1 MGKGSAV
8 PCKRF
13 CFFFYFHQLLCR
25 MLSTD
30 LFFCD
35 SQGTYYMFKD
45 VEALGDCAILAVLC
59 HENFRA
65 PVSSPHE
72 LRRAVVSY
80 AQGPG
85 EAACSRVYSILRATN
100 GVPFH
105 RYLQQ
110 VSAPRF
116 WVGTEFF
123 VFVTLLY
130 GVEVKV
136 HFFGGDTRP
145 TEQSSR
151 IFLERNF
158 PNHVTN
164 PQCNTVDVFFHQ
176 YGRRENCSVASY
188 NHFGMLLPFPGRPNT
203 GTLLNNLVVPA
214 PQLGL
219 PWWKQAP
226 KDDKDPK
233 NQASKGCKKS
243 VKKRSLQSKFDQKSK
258 RASITTSYVQRMS
271 GASKQ
276 AVELEAAL
284 KEAQRRCIEL
294 AKEYQVDVEELD
306 LPVHW
311 FKQQEMSEGADAAS
325 GVVKV
330 KQLTPHQC
338 HRSWFQRSFIIF
350 MYLHP
355 RICAENLDYTCTLTG
370 VKKNT
375 LLGWLAKPELVACWL
390 PIVSEIKA
398 SDILDSLPPEFR
410 DIFQDVVDGNSGVS
424 VKKFGKKV
432 KKQKATQLQLTFTGR
447 QVSYSPTCTWILF
460 LTFNY

>member
-1 MGKGSAV
+1 
-8 PCKRF
+8 
-13 CFFFYFHQLLCR
+13 
-25 MLSTD
+25 
-30 LFFCD
+30 
-35 SQGTYYMFKD
+35 
-45 VEALGDCAILAVLC
+45 
-59 HENFRA
+59 
-65 PVSSPHE
+65 
-72 LRRAVVSY
+72 
-80 AQGPG
+80 
-85 EAACSRVYSILRATN
+85 
-100 GVPFH
+100 
-105 RYLQQ
+105 
-110 VSAPRF
+110 
-116 WVGTEFF
+116 

-136 HFFGGDTRP
+136 HFFGADTRP
-145 TEQSSR
+145 TEQLSR
-151 IFLERNF
+151 NFLERNF

-188 NHFGMLLPFPGRPNT
+188 NYFGMLLPFPGRPNT

-233 NQASKGCKKS
+233 NQASKGSKGCKKS

-258 RASITTSYVQRMS
+258 RASITMSYVQRMS

-276 AVELEAAL
+276 AVELEAAW

-338 HRSWFQRSFIIF
+338 HRS
-350 MYLHP
+350 
-355 RICAENLDYTCTLTG
+355 
-370 VKKNT
+370 
-375 LLGWLAKPELVACWL
+375 
-390 PIVSEIKA
+390 
-398 SDILDSLPPEFR
+398 
-410 DIFQDVVDGNSGVS
+410 
-424 VKKFGKKV
+424 
-432 KKQKATQLQLTFTGR
+432 
-447 QVSYSPTCTWILF
+447 
-460 LTFNY
+460 